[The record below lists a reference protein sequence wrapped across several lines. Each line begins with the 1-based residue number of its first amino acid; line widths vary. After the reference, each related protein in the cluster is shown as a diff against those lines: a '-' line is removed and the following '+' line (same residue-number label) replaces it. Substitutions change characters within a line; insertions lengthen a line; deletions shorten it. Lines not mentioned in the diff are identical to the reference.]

1 MDMDYSLLYS
11 IDSNT
16 WSDSAVNGAVDKVSK
31 IQIILSKSHDNKYK
45 FMCFATIICV
55 SESFTKHTVTLP
67 TTPIDLL
74 T

>member
-31 IQIILSKSHDNKYK
+31 EGGSAISKISVFPMKTYDSNVVVLI
-45 FMCFATIICV
+45 M
-55 SESFTKHTVTLP
+55 
-67 TTPIDLL
+67 
-74 T
+74 